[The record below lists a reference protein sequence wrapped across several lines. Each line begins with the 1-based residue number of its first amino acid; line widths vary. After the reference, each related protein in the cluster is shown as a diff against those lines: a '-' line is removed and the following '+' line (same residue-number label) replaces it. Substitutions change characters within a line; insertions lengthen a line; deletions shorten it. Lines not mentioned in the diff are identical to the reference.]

1 MAASDLALLKRP
13 LAGAT
18 EHLNHL
24 QTACVDT
31 MYVNRQYHFHPT
43 LGKGRIRDPVSSM
56 SKAMWDLVH
65 PKIGATSQQ
74 YIQKTVMQLSFA
86 QKAILAFVTF
96 TQKSTSKTR
105 HVTNALHAL
114 RTCHAYLDKNDRFK
128 IQ

>member
-31 MYVNRQYHFHPT
+31 MYVNRQYHFHPSNIGEREDT
-43 LGKGRIRDPVSSM
+43 RPRFSSSM

-74 YIQKTVMQLSFA
+74 YIQKTAMQLSFA

-96 TQKSTSKTR
+96 TQKSTGKRDT
-105 HVTNALHAL
+105 L
-114 RTCHAYLDKNDRFK
+114 RTH
-128 IQ
+128 